1 MTDVLCVV
9 AMWCREPYC
18 EANLF
23 IATSFVVVYTILEY
37 VIYYFYST
45 ATSFTVVYICR
56 VSHLSFLIYCKLIY
70 CKLIYWF
77 ILQVHVVFSIA
88 IHIVHSSSSS

>member
-23 IATSFVVVYTILEY
+23 IATSFVVVYTVLEY

-70 CKLIYWF
+70 WF